1 MTQPTNPGDY
11 PPPPGSGYPPP
22 PGYGPPGYGPPGY
35 GPPPSGYG
43 PPGYGP
49 PPPRYGPPP
58 GSGYPP
64 PPVAYP
70 PPPGSYPPP
79 PAGYGPPANPNTVGE
94 GLSWAWQKFTKN
106 AVPLLLAT
114 LIFGLLLAAVVGLF
128 IWLITAVSP
137 STFSE
142 YDTANGVIESATSN
156 FSGAATGVLMLGWV
170 LFAVLTAAIASA
182 YYSGLL
188 GIANGQPAKLSSF
201 FQPRNVVSVVI
212 ASLIIGVVSS
222 LVTFPIGLVPFIGR
236 LSVVFGAAV
245 SIFTLFVTIAIVD
258 RNLSPIDGIRAS
270 FSIAKT
276 RFGDVLLAW
285 LISQALLFGGA
296 FVCGFG
302 LLLTVPVALLFLVYT
317 YRRLS
322 GGSVAPATV

>member
-1 MTQPTNPGDY
+1 
-11 PPPPGSGYPPP
+11 
-22 PGYGPPGYGPPGY
+22 
-35 GPPPSGYG
+35 
-43 PPGYGP
+43 
-49 PPPRYGPPP
+49 
-58 GSGYPP
+58 
-64 PPVAYP
+64 
-70 PPPGSYPPP
+70 
-79 PAGYGPPANPNTVGE
+79 
-94 GLSWAWQKFTKN
+94 LSWAWQKFTKN
-106 AVPLLLAT
+106 AVPLIVAT

-128 IWLITAVSP
+128 IGLITAVSP
-137 STFSE
+137 STFAE
-142 YDTANGVIESATSN
+142 YVTADGVIESATSS
-156 FSGAATGVLMLGWV
+156 FSGAATGALMLGWV

-188 GIANGQPAKLSSF
+188 GIANGQPARISSF
-201 FQPRNVVSVVI
+201 FRPRNVISVVI

-236 LSVVFGAAV
+236 FSVVFGAAV

-270 FSIAKT
+270 FSIAKS
-276 RFGDVLLAW
+276 RFVDVLLAW
-285 LISQALLFGGA
+285 LVSQALLFGGA

-302 LLLTVPVALLFLVYT
+302 LLLTVPVSLLFLVYT

>member
-1 MTQPTNPGDY
+1 MTQPPNPGDY
-11 PPPPGSGYPPP
+11 PPRPSYGPPPPRGYPPP
-22 PGYGPPGYGPPGY
+22 PGYGPPPPGWGYPPPPGWGYPPPPGTYPPPPPGY
-35 GPPPSGYG
+35 GPQAN
-43 PPGYGP
+43 
-49 PPPRYGPPP
+49 RY
-58 GSGYPP
+58 S
-64 PPVAYP
+64 
-70 PPPGSYPPP
+70 
-79 PAGYGPPANPNTVGE
+79 VGE

-106 AVPLLLAT
+106 AVPLLVAT
-114 LIFGLLLAAVVGLF
+114 LIFGLLLAAVIGLF

-137 STFSE
+137 STFAE
-142 YDTANGVIESATSN
+142 YDTANGVIESATSG
-156 FSGAATGVLMLGWV
+156 FSGAATGALMLGWV

-188 GIANGQPAKLSSF
+188 GIANGQPARLSSF
-201 FQPRNVVSVVI
+201 FRPRNVMSVVI

-236 LSVVFGAAV
+236 FSVVFGAAV

-258 RNLSPIDGIRAS
+258 HNLSPIDGIRAS
-270 FSIAKT
+270 FSIAKS
-276 RFGDVLLAW
+276 RFVDVLLAW
-285 LISQALLFGGA
+285 LVSQALLFGGA

-302 LLLTVPVALLFLVYT
+302 LLLTVPVSLLFLVYT